1 MLVKLIL
8 YTVFGKR
15 CEGNPNLKYFTAD
28 DFEELESKKME
39 FKSNKGQILRGF
51 IYTNKNIKEYKGIVV
66 FVHGM
71 GAGHLSYTT
80 EINTLAKAGFM
91 VISYDNTG
99 TCTSEGK
106 NLKGFFQS
114 VIDLKYALRYI
125 NEDENLNKYK
135 IVLIGHS
142 WGAYAVCQELQYD
155 PKVKAVVAMSG
166 FNNSSQIICDS
177 IKDMTKKN
185 FIFLKPFITI
195 LNFITFGKA
204 SIQNTVD
211 ILKKTEIPVLIL
223 QGDSDTSVVMSNSLV
238 SKDLDGND
246 NIKTIIYKDKNHNV
260 YQTLESEKY
269 VTDTFSEIRNIGKKY
284 KGKIPKEEC
293 ERLYGNIDY
302 KKITEEDKEV
312 MDTII
317 KFLEE
322 KIEERV

>member
-1 MLVKLIL
+1 MLNIVIIILAIIIAILLMLVKLIL

-125 NEDENLNKYK
+125 NEDENL
-135 IVLIGHS
+135 
-142 WGAYAVCQELQYD
+142 
-155 PKVKAVVAMSG
+155 
-166 FNNSSQIICDS
+166 
-177 IKDMTKKN
+177 
-185 FIFLKPFITI
+185 
-195 LNFITFGKA
+195 
-204 SIQNTVD
+204 
-211 ILKKTEIPVLIL
+211 
-223 QGDSDTSVVMSNSLV
+223 
-238 SKDLDGND
+238 
-246 NIKTIIYKDKNHNV
+246 
-260 YQTLESEKY
+260 
-269 VTDTFSEIRNIGKKY
+269 
-284 KGKIPKEEC
+284 
-293 ERLYGNIDY
+293 
-302 KKITEEDKEV
+302 
-312 MDTII
+312 
-317 KFLEE
+317 
-322 KIEERV
+322 